1 LAEEKRY
8 YEAEEIKDQIEK
20 TKKRLSKK
28 KKEYLMMQHLN
39 EMRQLEEKYTI
50 EVNEFNEEWD
60 NKLRAYQEEAK
71 VQEAALKERQIRE
84 MQEMIQ
90 IVENSTNKLTLKMSP
105 QYNQL
110 TQAEE
115 RLVKQDKLLTFLNI
129 GLKKPKY

>member
-1 LAEEKRY
+1 MRLAEEKRY
-8 YEAEEIKDQIEK
+8 FEAEDIKDQIEK

-28 KKEYLMMQHLN
+28 KKEYVMIQHVN
-39 EMRQLEEKYTI
+39 EMKQLEEKYTI

-60 NKLRAYQEEAK
+60 NKQRAYQEEAK

-115 RLVKQDKLLTFLNI
+115 RLVKQDK
-129 GLKKPKY
+129 

>member
-1 LAEEKRY
+1 
-8 YEAEEIKDQIEK
+8 
-20 TKKRLSKK
+20 KKRLSKK
-28 KKEYLMMQHLN
+28 KKEYLLAQHLS

-50 EVNEFNEEWD
+50 EVSEFNEEWD

-90 IVENSTNKLTLKMSP
+90 IVENSTNKLTMKFSP

-115 RLVKQDKLLTFLNI
+115 RLVKQDK
-129 GLKKPKY
+129 